1 MIVQEYQTNKMKR
14 QFQLFLIA
22 IMFYTRIPIRVNV
35 AYTDEKL
42 NASTRYF
49 PLIGY
54 VVGAISFIGF
64 YLTQFILPIE
74 LAILASFIVGIL
86 TTGAFHEDGLA
97 DFFDGFGGGWTTE
110 KILDIMK
117 DSRVGTYGMVASLVQ
132 LAIKFYTLFYLV
144 NMMLPFGMHWIFL
157 LFIIY
162 HSLARFTAIQ
172 LCFLLDYVRLD
183 ETSKAKPIAK
193 KQSWKEILGV
203 YIFGLFPVSILILQF
218 PLFLGVF
225 IPIMFLIFYFKSYLK
240 QWIGGYT
247 GDCLGAVE
255 QIAEGVILLT
265 ILALWKYISF
275 DILP

>member
-1 MIVQEYQTNKMKR
+1 MKH

-22 IMFYTRIPIRVNV
+22 LMFYTRIPIRMNIG
-35 AYTDEKL
+35 YTDEKL

-54 VVGAISFIGF
+54 IVGMLSFIGF
-64 YLTQFILPIE
+64 YLAHFILPIE
-74 LAILASFIVGIL
+74 LAILSSFVVGIL

-97 DFFDGFGGGWTTE
+97 DFFDGFGGGWTTD

-117 DSRVGTYGMVASLVQ
+117 DSRVGTYGMVATIVQ
-132 LAIKFYTLFYLV
+132 LAVKFYALFHLI
-144 NMMLPFGMHWIFL
+144 NIMLPFGMEWIFL

-203 YIFGLFPVSILILQF
+203 YSFGLIPMIFLLIQF
-218 PLFLGVF
+218 PIFIGVF
-225 IPIMFLIFYFKSYLK
+225 IPIIFLIFYFKSYLK
-240 QWIGGYT
+240 KWIGGYT
-247 GDCLGAVE
+247 GDCLGAIE
-255 QIAEGVILLT
+255 QIAEGVILVS
-265 ILALWKYISF
+265 ILALWKFISF

>member
-1 MIVQEYQTNKMKR
+1 MKR

-144 NMMLPFGMHWIFL
+144 DMMRPFGMHWIFL